1 MFTPKNTAANLM
13 VILFVLSLSIPVF
26 AESVNDILNPKKGK
40 VWYVSITNGKGNDG
54 TKENPMKNI
63 EKAVNKAKPGDV
75 IAVAGGV
82 YSGVRGCGYVIFDK
96 SLRLYGSFSDD
107 WEKRDV
113 VNHPSIF
120 QPLNQESQR
129 KAFFKFTNKI
139 KDGED
144 IIVDGFV
151 FDMGERNS
159 YDETKGKPEGCET
172 GMLLLPPQK
181 NSVKN
186 DKATTTEQCIQF
198 ESMSEGRNI
207 TIRNSV
213 FVNGAKFAIQGGHK
227 KGSFKI
233 LNNVFVSNRMAAI
246 EIFGIGGKKG
256 PSGPTV
262 KDGDVEVAYN
272 TILFSWSRIK
282 DFLDMGYGCRVMTKL
297 SYNIHH
303 NIIGGNIMAGVDHSR
318 FNKDEWLKL
327 DNNLFFVNKG
337 GDLEYSAASNTKE
350 LINAD
355 EFEDLDFASVVGNRN
370 EIPNS
375 LPIDKAYLEGFL
387 NARYSEQAD
396 FDRDSPAN
404 MWRQAMG
411 MNMQGKLTTKVSM
424 FANKYPWEKTL
435 DLFGA
440 IDNIGAQKEM
450 K

>member
-1 MFTPKNTAANLM
+1 MFMSQKAMTTSLI
-13 VILFVLSLSIPVF
+13 VTLFIVSLSVSAF
-26 AESVNDILNPKKGK
+26 AEPVKEILNPKKGK
-40 VWYVSITNGKGNDG
+40 VWYVSINNGGGKEG
-54 TKENPMKNI
+54 TKEKPMKNI
-63 EKAVNKAKPGDV
+63 EKAVKKAEPGDV
-75 IAVAGGV
+75 IAVAGGT

-96 SLRLYGSFSDD
+96 SLKLYGSFSED

-113 VNHPSIF
+113 IGHPSVF

-139 KDGED
+139 KDSED
-144 IIVDGFV
+144 IVVDGFV

-159 YDETKGKPEGCET
+159 YHDTEGKPEGCET
-172 GMLLLPPQK
+172 GMLLLPPAK
-181 NSVKN
+181 KKT

-198 ESMSEGRNI
+198 ESMTNGRNI
-207 TIRNSV
+207 SIKNCV

-227 KGSFKI
+227 KGDFKI

-256 PSGPTV
+256 PSGPTE

-272 TILFSWSRIK
+272 TILFSWSRLK
-282 DFLDMGYGCRVMTKL
+282 DFQDMGYGCRVMTKL

-303 NIIGGNIMAGVDHSR
+303 NIIGGNIMAGIDNSR
-318 FNKDEWLKL
+318 FNLDEWLKL

-355 EFEDLDFASVVGNRN
+355 EFEDLDFASVEGNKN
-370 EIPNS
+370 EIPKS

-387 NARYSEQAD
+387 SARYSEEAD
-396 FDRDSPAN
+396 FDRNSPAN
-404 MWRQAMG
+404 AWRQAMG

-424 FANKYPWEKTL
+424 YANKYPWKKTL

-440 IDNIGAQKEM
+440 IKDLGAQKEM